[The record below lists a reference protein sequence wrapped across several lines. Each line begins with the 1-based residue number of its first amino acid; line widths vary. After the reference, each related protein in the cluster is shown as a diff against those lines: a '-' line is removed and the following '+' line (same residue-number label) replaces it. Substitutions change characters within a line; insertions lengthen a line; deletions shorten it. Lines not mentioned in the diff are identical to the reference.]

1 MKPFRPVP
9 ASARGRV
16 SLPTVALGA
25 TLAALFLTGVPM
37 LSDVPESGLPAAPP
51 TFELPPM
58 ADGASDDPSRPGAAG
73 VFAHHD
79 TAAGAPSEAP
89 AEDAPTF

>member
-9 ASARGRV
+9 ACARGRV

-37 LSDVPESGLPAAPP
+37 LSDVPESEGPAAPP
-51 TFELPPM
+51 TFELAPM
-58 ADGASDDPSRPGAAG
+58 ADGASDDPSRPSAAS
-73 VFAHHD
+73 VFASHD
-79 TAAGAPSEAP
+79 RAASAPSDAP
-89 AEDAPTF
+89 PEEAPTF